1 LLEILLNA
9 GDCQPNLSRTTGSKA
24 QRDIPIYEVRSHI
37 VFVLTVGMFQAML
50 PADVLRMDRLR
61 GLGTTTRI
69 SFSDSINVAEI

>member
-1 LLEILLNA
+1 MPVIASLTFRELPVPKHNVTFRFLKFVL
-9 GDCQPNLSRTTGSKA
+9 T
-24 QRDIPIYEVRSHI
+24 I

-69 SFSDSINVAEI
+69 SCSDSIDVTEI